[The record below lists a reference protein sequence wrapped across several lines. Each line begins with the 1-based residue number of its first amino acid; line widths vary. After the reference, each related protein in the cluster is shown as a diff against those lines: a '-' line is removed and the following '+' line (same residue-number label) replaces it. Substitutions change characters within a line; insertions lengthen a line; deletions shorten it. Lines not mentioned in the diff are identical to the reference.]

1 MELLLEIEESLP
13 QWILK
18 RVQVEKYEEFPNRSS
33 KLQTKVSILPATST
47 PSHEIPVSVSVYL
60 LSSPVMVV
68 YLHFV
73 CLLLHQIYE
82 KIIGFGKAE
91 SMGDDDGL
99 PPVMAQI
106 FEKIS
111 EQDSKYS
118 VDIVNS
124 SSNVILHRCTA

>member
-18 RVQVEKYEEFPNRSS
+18 RVQVEKHEEFPNRSS
-33 KLQTKVSILPATST
+33 KLQTKVSILSATSI
-47 PSHEIPVSVSVYL
+47 PSHEITASVSVYL
-60 LSSPVMVV
+60 MSSPFVV
-68 YLHFV
+68 SYLHFV
-73 CLLLHQIYE
+73 CLLLRQIYE

-99 PPVMAQI
+99 PPAMAQI
-106 FEKIS
+106 LEKIL